1 MENEEHMYREAM
13 FKRIVNIQLMTSAT
27 RNQYTR
33 DEEDQIIG
41 TLDNLRVTFLAYD
54 KAFEAILNAED
65 ANEFKQKLEVL
76 TTELVEGTTFPFG
89 TVRKCVNLVLFLCST
104 CNAFVSEES
113 KRTAL
118 FQWLE
123 VPIDN
128 QVFNYL
134 KNQVSDFRY
143 DGTFTIINLTK
154 GQHQYLQEVA
164 EGLSQSKPDKY
175 PTRYYI
181 DFAAWRAMPSEFAS

>member
-1 MENEEHMYREAM
+1 MANEQEMYREAM
-13 FKRIVNIQLMTSAT
+13 FKRIVNIQLMPSAT
-27 RNQYTR
+27 RNQYPR

-41 TLDNLRVTFLAYD
+41 TLENLRVTFLAYD
-54 KAFEAILNAED
+54 KAVEAILNAED

-76 TTELVEGTTFPFG
+76 TTELVDGTSFPFG
-89 TVRKCVNLVLFLCST
+89 TIRKCVNLVLFLCST

-113 KRTAL
+113 KRKGL

-134 KNQVSDFRY
+134 KSQVSDFRY

-154 GQHQYLQEVA
+154 DQHEYLQEVA
-164 EGLSQSKPDKY
+164 EGLSQSKSDVY
-175 PTRYYI
+175 PTRCYI
-181 DFAAWRAMPSEFAS
+181 DFYAWRGKDTN

>member
-1 MENEEHMYREAM
+1 MVNEQEMYREAM
-13 FKRIVNIQLMTSAT
+13 FERIVNIQLMPSAT
-27 RNQYTR
+27 RNQYPR
-33 DEEDQIIG
+33 DEEDQIVG

-76 TTELVEGTTFPFG
+76 TTELVDGTTFPFG

-128 QVFNYL
+128 QVFEYL
-134 KNQVSDFRY
+134 EAHVPDFRY
-143 DGTFTIINLTK
+143 DGKFTIINLTK
-154 GQHQYLQEVA
+154 EQHQYLQDSA
-164 EGLSQSKPDKY
+164 DRLSQAHQDKY
-175 PTRYYI
+175 PYRYYI
-181 DFAAWRAMPSEFAS
+181 DFAAWRGKDTD